1 MKKTV
6 YEALNWASSF
16 LREHQLEEPAGEW
29 LLRHH
34 LQKDR
39 ASLLASFHDFMDE
52 STLKALEEDVKTLT
66 TGVPVQHLIGTESF
80 YGRVFNVSK
89 DVLIPR
95 PETEELVLAILQ
107 RIDGAKRILDIGTGS
122 GAIAITLKLESPE
135 SHVTAID
142 LSEDALAVAQKNAK
156 TLKADVLFKHGNL
169 FAPVRGKT
177 FDVIVSN
184 PPYIPETDRA
194 SLAEQVREYEPALA
208 LFAGDDGL
216 TVYRQLAKDAP
227 LYTHSGSMIALEVGA
242 GQGESVKNLF
252 QEQFPTAAIDVI
264 EDINKKDRIVLIS
277 VT

>member
-16 LREHQLEEPAGEW
+16 LRDHQLEEPAGEW

-39 ASLLASFHDFMDE
+39 ASLLAGFHDFMDE
-52 STLKALEEDVKTLT
+52 STLKAFEEDVKTLT

-80 YGRVFNVSK
+80 YGRLFNVSK

-107 RIDGAKRILDIGTGS
+107 RINGAKRIVDIGTGS

-135 SHVTAID
+135 SLVTAID

-169 FAPVRGKT
+169 FEPVRGKT

-216 TVYRQLAKDAP
+216 AIYRRLAKDAP

-242 GQGESVKNLF
+242 GQGESVKTLF
-252 QEQFPTAAIDVI
+252 QEQFPTAVIDVI